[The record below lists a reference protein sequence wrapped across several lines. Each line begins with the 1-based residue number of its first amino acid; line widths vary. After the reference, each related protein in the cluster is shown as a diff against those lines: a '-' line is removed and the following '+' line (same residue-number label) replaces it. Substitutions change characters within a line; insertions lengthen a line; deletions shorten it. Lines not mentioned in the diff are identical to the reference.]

1 MSARPVNA
9 LLAIVSSLLPV
20 PSMKLLDQI
29 NRGCGDGMC
38 GFIPGLMI
46 FFVLGAATLIFIS
59 RSARRGE
66 TPAALRFVPLAL
78 WALGIVPMVL

>member
-1 MSARPVNA
+1 MSTRPINA
-9 LLAIVSSLLPV
+9 LLAIGSALLPV
-20 PSMKLLDQI
+20 PAMKLLDHL
-29 NRGCGDGMC
+29 NRGCGDGLC
-38 GFIPGLMI
+38 GFIPGLLI
-46 FFVLGAATLIFIS
+46 FCVLGAATLIFIS